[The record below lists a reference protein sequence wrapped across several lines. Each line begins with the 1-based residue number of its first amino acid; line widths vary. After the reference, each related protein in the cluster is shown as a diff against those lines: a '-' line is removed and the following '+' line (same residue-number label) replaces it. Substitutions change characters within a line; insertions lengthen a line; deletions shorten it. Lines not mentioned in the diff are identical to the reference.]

1 MKRILN
7 VETDT
12 VSEVEL
18 TIEEQAEFDS
28 AQAEEA
34 AGADARAAAQ
44 VRKDRNYK
52 LSTTDWTASTDVT
65 MTAEIKTYRQALRD
79 LPTHANF
86 PDLAEADWPDSP

>member
-34 AGADARAAAQ
+34 AGADDRAAAQ

-52 LSTTDWTASTDVT
+52 LSTTDWTASMSDVT
-65 MTAEIKTYRQALRD
+65 MTADMAVHTDRR
-79 LPTHANF
+79 
-86 PDLAEADWPDSP
+86 